1 MANTKTIT
9 SANAVFLL
17 TINDLFTQPVQLQ
30 GFATDTAFTTDA
42 IATSEAVMG
51 VDGKLSAGVVLN
63 PIKQKISIMPDSD
76 SIAVFDVW
84 NQQQRINRTVY
95 FANAT
100 IDLPALGKSFTMTR
114 GTLTSAHQI
123 SDAKKVLQAQEYEI
137 TWEGCSG
144 SEI

>member
-42 IATSEAVMG
+42 IATTEAVMG
-51 VDGKLSAGVVLN
+51 VDGFLSAGVVMN
-63 PIKQKISIMPDSD
+63 PIKQKISIMPSSD
-76 SIAVFDVW
+76 SIDVFDTW
-84 NQQQRINRTVY
+84 AQQQRVNRTVY

-100 IDLPALGKSFTMTR
+100 IDLPALNKSFVLTK
-114 GTLTSAHQI
+114 GALTSAHYI
-123 SDAKKVLQAQEYEI
+123 ADAKKVLQAQEFEI
-137 TWEGCSG
+137 TWESVT
-144 SEI
+144 SAVI